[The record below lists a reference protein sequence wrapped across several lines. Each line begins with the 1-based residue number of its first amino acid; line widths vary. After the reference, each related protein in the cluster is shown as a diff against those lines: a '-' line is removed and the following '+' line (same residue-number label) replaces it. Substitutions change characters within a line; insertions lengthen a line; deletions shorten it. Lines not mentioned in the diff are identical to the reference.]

1 LPERVT
7 VRRAGRDE
15 VVPLGEVQIGDL
27 LLVRSGERIAVDGT
41 VVSGTASVN
50 QATITGESLAV
61 EKRAGDEVFA
71 GTLGGVGALEV
82 RAEKVGE
89 ETTPLHRF
97 VLTRIGRQR

>member
-15 VVPLGEVQIGDL
+15 V
-27 LLVRSGERIAVDGT
+27 
-41 VVSGTASVN
+41 
-50 QATITGESLAV
+50 
-61 EKRAGDEVFA
+61 FA
-71 GTLGGVGALEV
+71 GTLSGVGALEV